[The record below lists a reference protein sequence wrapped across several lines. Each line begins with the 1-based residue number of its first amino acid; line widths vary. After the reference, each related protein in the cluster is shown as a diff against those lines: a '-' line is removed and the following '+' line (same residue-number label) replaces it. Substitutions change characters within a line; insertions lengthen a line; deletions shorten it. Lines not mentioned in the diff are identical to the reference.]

1 MINNQPGIINSMLI
15 PSSSMPLF
23 PVAVSRS
30 GRRKLVLCLLVLLSG
45 AVARGDIQKS
55 SKTASQGEHARRQE
69 GPPPSA
75 VAGKTSVD
83 LDGSVEIVLQAHGG
97 ESQEIDF
104 LLRQPPTHGTLA
116 GPPRQLTRNTASVTY
131 VHRAGDGT
139 QGDVFTF
146 AVQVLGGRVSAA
158 EPVVIGVTD
167 SAPEL
172 VATPTEL
179 DFGAVDAGDTSR
191 AEITLENR
199 GGGLTAGEL
208 VPPAPWEVEGSPGYR
223 LARGERRTF
232 PLVFRPV
239 RNGSFSETVRLSGPG
254 GGRSVHLLGI
264 GLGTLA
270 APVAAT
276 EPVPPPADTPTA
288 SGSVPTTDGPRP
300 EPIPVPAVPALPAVP
315 AASVAPAPLGPSPAV
330 LAPARESSASKRA
343 VPLLVLSGL
352 ALLTCAAF
360 SARRWR
366 RLRGTAEDC
375 GLPDF
380 PAPARGVPAKE
391 KLKR

>member
-15 PSSSMPLF
+15 PSSSPMPPF
-23 PVAVSRS
+23 PVAASRS
-30 GRRKLVLCLLVLLSG
+30 GWRQLVLCLLMLLSG
-45 AVARGDIQKS
+45 PAARGDIQKL
-55 SKTASQGEHARRQE
+55 SKAASQAEHARRQE

-75 VAGKTSVD
+75 VAGKASVN

-104 LLRQPPTHGTLA
+104 LLRQPPAHGTLA

-146 AVQVLGGRVSAA
+146 AVQVQGGRVSAA

-167 SAPEL
+167 SSPEL

-199 GGGLTAGEL
+199 GGGLSAGEL
-208 VPPAPWEVEGSPGYR
+208 VPPVPWEVEGSPSYR

-232 PLVFRPV
+232 PIVFRPV
-239 RNGSFSETVRLSGPG
+239 RNGSFSETVRLSGQG

-264 GLGTLA
+264 GLGPLA

-276 EPVPPPADTPTA
+276 EPVPPPADTPAT
-288 SGSVPTTDGPRP
+288 SGSVPTAEGPRP
-300 EPIPVPAVPALPAVP
+300 EPTPLTAVP
-315 AASVAPAPLGPSPAV
+315 AASVAPAPPGPSSAV
-330 LAPARESSASKRA
+330 LAPARESSASGRA
-343 VPLLVLSGL
+343 GPLLVLSGL
-352 ALLTCAAF
+352 ALLACAAF
-360 SARRWR
+360 SARHWLGR
-366 RLRGTAEDC
+366 RGTAAEDR

-380 PAPARGVPAKE
+380 PAPSRGVPAKE
-391 KLKR
+391 KLNR